1 MEINKK
7 LTKQFIVK
15 KEHSAK
21 NIGSGDLEVLATP
34 MLAAYMEE
42 TARDLLNETLS
53 KELGSVGS
61 NINIDHLAPSKI
73 GTTIEITATITEIIK
88 EKIIKISIIAHDLL
102 KDNAIIGKAEHTRV
116 IINNEKFLKKI

>member
-34 MLAAYMEE
+34 MLVAYMEE

-88 EKIIKISIIAHDLL
+88 EKIIKLSIVAHDLL
-102 KDNAIIGKAEHTRV
+102 KDNAIIGKAEHMRV
-116 IINNEKFLKKI
+116 IINNETFLKKI